1 MKIQLNILEFLQS
14 NFETK
19 SEYDLNLIDG
29 YNYKKL
35 IKHLNEQNE
44 LQLSHSFVEQYK
56 MENQFIQSFQNFFR
70 SIN

>member
-56 MENQFIQSFQNFFR
+56 MENQFIQSFQIFR